1 MSTTVPTSPP
11 YPTPEPLDLGI
22 IGNCR
27 VAALVN
33 PLGRIVWWCVPRFDG
48 DPVFC
53 NLLSGNQEKGF
64 CEVVLEGMVERS
76 SNYRRNTAVIETVLT
91 DGDGNSLRISDF
103 APRFKQYGR
112 HYRPATI
119 MRRIEPIAGLPRIRL
134 RVRPTHDY
142 GKPCHAIAG
151 SNHIRFVG
159 SGPDPIRLTTDAPLS
174 YVLHESPFVLSRP
187 LHLIFG
193 PDEPLNDAPDVI
205 APQFLEKTIDYWT
218 DWVRALAIPYEWQLE
233 TIRAAITLKL
243 CAFEE
248 TGAIVAAHTTS
259 VSEAPDSE
267 RNWDYRFCWLRDA
280 YFVIQAL
287 NRLGATKTMES
298 YIDYIA
304 TIAASDA
311 EGLRPLYGVVHD
323 LPTEERI
330 APELEGFL
338 GQAPVRVGNQA
349 AEQLQNDVY
358 GSVILAVAQAFA
370 DQRLPTLGDEGLYR
384 RLEPLGQKA
393 VRFAFEPDA
402 GIWEFR
408 GRTRVHT
415 HSVLLCWAACD
426 GLSRIARRIGLV
438 EDAHAWAA
446 RADEIRVRLLAEA
459 WNEQRGAFTGHL
471 GGQELDASVLLM
483 TELGC
488 IAADDPRYVST
499 VETIRRELTVNGQM
513 LRYAVPDD
521 FGVPETAFL
530 VVKFWTI
537 DALAAMGR
545 RDEARE
551 LFGELLAAR
560 NSYGLLS
567 EDLHPITA
575 QLWGNLPQTYSMAG
589 IVNSAMRLS
598 ISWEEGLW
606 LGSS

>member
-1 MSTTVPTSPP
+1 MSVTSPSP
-11 YPTPEPLDLGI
+11 PFQPLDLGV

-33 PLGRIVWWCVPRFDG
+33 PVGRIVWWCVPRFDG

-53 NLLSGNQEKGF
+53 NLLSGDQEKGF
-64 CEVVLEGMVERS
+64 CEVALEGMVES
-76 SNYRRNTAVIETVLT
+76 TSGYRRNTAVIETVLR
-91 DGDGNSLRISDF
+91 DDKGNALLISDF

-159 SGPDPIRLTTDAPLS
+159 SGPDPVRLTTDAALS

-205 APQFLEKTIDYWT
+205 TPGFLEKTIDYWT
-218 DWVRALAIPYEWQLE
+218 DWVRALAIPYEWQHE

-243 CAFEE
+243 CSFEE

-259 VSEAPDSE
+259 VSEAPGTE

-304 TIAASDA
+304 TVAASTTEA
-311 EGLRPLYGVVHD
+311 LRPLYGIVHD
-323 LPTEERI
+323 LPTDERI

-358 GSVILAVAQAFA
+358 GSVILAVAQSFA
-370 DQRLPTLGDEGLYR
+370 DQRLPAMGDEGLYR
-384 RLEPLGQKA
+384 RLEPLGEKA
-393 VRFAFEPDA
+393 ARFAFEPDA

-408 GRTRVHT
+408 GRTRIHT
-415 HSVLLCWAACD
+415 HSVLLCWVACD
-426 GLSRIARRIGLV
+426 GLGRIARRIGLV
-438 EDAHAWAA
+438 DEALAWAE
-446 RADEIRVRLLAEA
+446 RADRIRVRLLTEA
-459 WNEQRGAFTGHL
+459 WNEERGAFTGHL

-483 TELGC
+483 AELGI
-488 IAADDPRYVST
+488 IAADDPRYIST
-499 VETIRRELTVNGQM
+499 VDTIRRELTVNGQM
-513 LRYAVPDD
+513 LRYATPDD
-521 FGVPETAFL
+521 FGMPETAFL

-551 LFGELLAAR
+551 LFDELLAAR

-567 EDLHPITA
+567 EDLHPVTG

-606 LGSS
+606 LASS

>member
-1 MSTTVPTSPP
+1 MNATFRSPDHQ
-11 YPTPEPLDLGI
+11 PLDLGL

-33 PLGRIVWWCVPRFDG
+33 PLGRIVWWCAPRFDG

-53 NLLSGNQEKGF
+53 NLLSGDQEKGF
-64 CEVVLEGMVERS
+64 CEVALEGMVES
-76 SNYRRNTAVIETVLT
+76 SSGYRRNTAVIETVLR
-91 DGDGNSLRISDF
+91 DGDGNALRISDF
-103 APRFKQYGR
+103 APRFKQFGR
-112 HYRPATI
+112 HFRPATI
-119 MRRIEPIAGLPRIRL
+119 VRRIEPLSGLPRIRL

-142 GKPCHAIAG
+142 GKPCHPIAG

-159 SGPDPIRLTTDAPLS
+159 SSTDPLRLTTDAPLS
-174 YVLHESPFVLSRP
+174 YVLHESPFVLSKP

-193 PDEPLNDAPDVI
+193 PDEPLNEAPDAI
-205 APQFLEKTIDYWT
+205 ASTFLDKTIDYWT
-218 DWVRALAIPYEWQLE
+218 DWVRALAIPYEWQGE
-233 TIRAAITLKL
+233 TIRSAITLKL
-243 CAFEE
+243 CSFEE

-259 VSEAPDSE
+259 VSEAPGSE

-304 TIAASDA
+304 TVAASDA

-330 APELEGFL
+330 APDLPGFL
-338 GQAPVRVGNQA
+338 GQGPVRIGNQA
-349 AEQLQNDVY
+349 AEQVQNDVY

-370 DQRLPTLGDEGLYR
+370 DQRLPTMGDEGLYR
-384 RLEPLGQKA
+384 RLEPLGEKA
-393 VRFAFEPDA
+393 ARFAFEPDA
-402 GIWEFR
+402 GIWEYR

-415 HSVLLCWAACD
+415 HSVLLCWVACD
-426 GLSRIARRIGLV
+426 RLGRIARRLGLAD
-438 EDAHAWAA
+438 DARAWAR
-446 RADEIRVRLLAEA
+446 RADEIRERLLAEA
-459 WNEQRGAFTGHL
+459 WNEKRGAFTGHL
-471 GGQELDASVLLM
+471 GGTDLDASVLLM
-483 TELGC
+483 AELG
-488 IAADDPRYVST
+488 IVTADDPRFVRT

-513 LRYAVPDD
+513 LRYAAPDD

-537 DALAAMGR
+537 DALAAMDR

-551 LFGELLAAR
+551 LFEELLAAR

-567 EDLHPITA
+567 EDLHPVTGE
-575 QLWGNLPQTYSMAG
+575 LWGNLPQTYSMAG

-606 LGSS
+606 LASS

>member
-1 MSTTVPTSPP
+1 MDQRIVTGPSPGQ
-11 YPTPEPLDLGI
+11 PLDLGL

-27 VAALVN
+27 IAALVN
-33 PLGRIVWWCVPRFDG
+33 PVGRIVWWCMPRFDG

-53 NLLSGNQEKGF
+53 NLVSGDDEKGF
-64 CEVVLEGMVERS
+64 CEVVLEGMVRNES
-76 SNYRRNTAVIETVLT
+76 GYRRNTAVIETVLA
-91 DGDGNSLRISDF
+91 DAAGNVIRITDF
-103 APRFKQYGR
+103 APRFKLYGR
-112 HYRPATI
+112 HFRPGQI
-119 MRRIEPIAGLPRIRL
+119 VRRIEPLAGLPRIRL

-159 SGPDPIRLTTDAPLS
+159 SGPDPVRLTTDAPLA

-187 LHLIFG
+187 IHLVFG
-193 PDEPLNDAPDVI
+193 ADESLNDAPDEL
-205 APQFLEKTIDYWT
+205 AQHFLERTTDYWLN
-218 DWVRALAIPYEWQLE
+218 WVRALAIPYEWQRE

-243 CAFEE
+243 CSFEE

-259 VSEAPDSE
+259 VSEAPGSE

-287 NRLGATKTMES
+287 NRLGATRTMES

-304 TIAASDA
+304 TIAAT
-311 EGLRPLYGVVHD
+311 EGEQLRPLYAIVHD
-323 LPTEERI
+323 MGTEERV
-330 APELEGFL
+330 AAGLAGYL

-349 AEQLQNDVY
+349 AEQKQNDVY
-358 GSVILAVAQAFA
+358 GSVILAVAQSFA
-370 DQRLPTLGDEGLYR
+370 DERLPAVRDEGFYR
-384 RLEPLGQKA
+384 RLEPLGTRA
-393 VRFAFEPDA
+393 ALSAFEPDA
-402 GIWEFR
+402 GIWEYR

-415 HSVLLCWAACD
+415 HSTLLCWAACD
-426 GLSRIARRIGLV
+426 RLARIARRLGLQKESERWV
-438 EDAHAWAA
+438 REASG
-446 RADEIRVRLLAEA
+446 IRERLLAEA
-459 WNEQRGAFTGHL
+459 WNPRRGAFTGHL
-471 GGQELDASVLLM
+471 GGEDLDASVLLM
-483 TELGC
+483 AELG
-488 IAADDPRYVST
+488 AVTADDARYVST

-513 LRYAVPDD
+513 LRYAAPDD

-545 RDEARE
+545 RDEART
-551 LFGELLAAR
+551 LFEELLAAR

-567 EDLHPITA
+567 EDLHPVTG

>member
-1 MSTTVPTSPP
+1 MSAGGLLPS
-11 YPTPEPLDLGI
+11 LDLGV

-33 PLGRIVWWCVPRFDG
+33 PFGRIVWWCVPRFDG

-53 NLLSGNQEKGF
+53 NLLSGQQEKGF
-64 CEVVLEGMVERS
+64 CEVALEGMVES
-76 SNYRRNTAVIETVLT
+76 SSGYRRNTAVIETVLT
-91 DGDGNSLRISDF
+91 DGAGNSLRISDF

-112 HYRPATI
+112 HFRPATI
-119 MRRIEPIAGLPRIRL
+119 VRRIEPVAGLPRIRL

-193 PDEPLNDAPDVI
+193 PDEPLNDAPDEI
-205 APQFLEKTIDYWT
+205 APHFLEKTIDYWT
-218 DWVRALAIPYEWQLE
+218 DWVRALAIPYEWQQE

-243 CAFEE
+243 CSFEE
-248 TGAIVAAHTTS
+248 TGAVVAAHTTS
-259 VSEAPDSE
+259 VSEAPGTE

-311 EGLRPLYGVVHD
+311 DGLRPLYGIVHD
-323 LPTEERI
+323 QPTTERI

-358 GSVILAVAQAFA
+358 GSVILAVAQSFA
-370 DQRLPTLGDEGLYR
+370 DQRLPTMGDEGLYR
-384 RLEPLGQKA
+384 RLEPLGRKA
-393 VRFAFEPDA
+393 ARFAFEPDA

-415 HSVLLCWAACD
+415 HSVLLCWVACD
-426 GLSRIARRIGLV
+426 GLGRIARRIGLA
-438 EDAHAWAA
+438 EDARAWAEQ
-446 RADEIRVRLLAEA
+446 ADEIRKRLLAEA
-459 WNEQRGAFTGHL
+459 WNEKRGAFTGHL
-471 GGQELDASVLLM
+471 GGHELDASVLLM
-483 TELGC
+483 AELGL

-513 LRYAVPDD
+513 LR
-521 FGVPETAFL
+521 
-530 VVKFWTI
+530 
-537 DALAAMGR
+537 
-545 RDEARE
+545 
-551 LFGELLAAR
+551 
-560 NSYGLLS
+560 
-567 EDLHPITA
+567 
-575 QLWGNLPQTYSMAG
+575 
-589 IVNSAMRLS
+589 
-598 ISWEEGLW
+598 
-606 LGSS
+606 

>member
-1 MSTTVPTSPP
+1 MTQTDGHGGL
-11 YPTPEPLDLGI
+11 ELGL
-22 IGNCR
+22 IGNSR

-33 PLGRIVWWCVPRFDG
+33 RLGSLVWWCYPNFDG
-48 DPVFC
+48 DPVFSR
-53 NLLSGNQEKGF
+53 LLAGDEDKGSF
-64 CEVVLEGMVERS
+64 DCRLEGMVDARS
-76 SNYRRNTAVIETVLT
+76 DYLRNTAVIRTTLT
-91 DGDGNSLRISDF
+91 DGAGNAVRITDF
-103 APRFKQYGR
+103 APRFRLYGR
-112 HYRPATI
+112 NFQPAQLC
-119 MRRIEPIAGLPRIRL
+119 RLIEPVNGLPRITLRL
-134 RVRPTHDY
+134 RPTHGY
-142 GKPCHAIAG
+142 GLPRRAVAG

-159 SGPDPIRLTTDAPLS
+159 SGPDPVRLTTDAALS

-205 APQFLEKTIDYWT
+205 TPGFLEKTIDYWT
-218 DWVRALAIPYEWQLE
+218 DWVRALAIPYEWQHE

-243 CAFEE
+243 CSFEE

-259 VSEAPDSE
+259 VSEAPGTE

-304 TIAASDA
+304 TVAASTTEA
-311 EGLRPLYGVVHD
+311 LRPLYGIVHD
-323 LPTEERI
+323 LPTDERI

-358 GSVILAVAQAFA
+358 GSVILAVAQSFA
-370 DQRLPTLGDEGLYR
+370 DQRLPAMGDEGLYR
-384 RLEPLGQKA
+384 RLEPLGEKA
-393 VRFAFEPDA
+393 ARFAFEPDA

-408 GRTRVHT
+408 GRTRIHT
-415 HSVLLCWAACD
+415 HSVLLCWVACD
-426 GLSRIARRIGLV
+426 GLGRIARRIGLV
-438 EDAHAWAA
+438 DEALAWAE
-446 RADEIRVRLLAEA
+446 RADRIRVRLLTEA
-459 WNEQRGAFTGHL
+459 WNEERGAFTGHL

-483 TELGC
+483 AELGI
-488 IAADDPRYVST
+488 IAADDPRYIST
-499 VETIRRELTVNGQM
+499 VDTIRRELTVNGQM
-513 LRYAVPDD
+513 LRYATPDD
-521 FGVPETAFL
+521 FGMPETAFL

-551 LFGELLAAR
+551 LFDELLAAR

-567 EDLHPITA
+567 EDLHPVTG

-606 LGSS
+606 LASS

>member
-1 MSTTVPTSPP
+1 MKNNEAPASPP
-11 YPTPEPLDLGI
+11 APAPLDLGV

-53 NLLSGNQEKGF
+53 NLLSGKEEKGF
-64 CEVVLEGMVERS
+64 CEVFLEGMSHYHSE
-76 SNYRRNTAVIETVLT
+76 YRRNTAVIETVLT
-91 DGDGNSLRISDF
+91 DSAGNSLRISDF
-103 APRFKQYGR
+103 APRFKQFGR
-112 HYRPATI
+112 HFRPATI
-119 MRRIEPIAGLPRIRL
+119 VRRIEPIAGLPRIRL

-159 SGPDPIRLTTDAPLS
+159 SGPDPIRLTTDASLS

-193 PDEPLNDAPDVI
+193 PDEPLNDAPDTI
-205 APQFLEKTIDYWT
+205 APHFLEKTIDYWT
-218 DWVRALAIPYEWQLE
+218 DWVRALAIPYEWQSE

-243 CAFEE
+243 CSFEE
-248 TGAIVAAHTTS
+248 TGAVVAAHTTS

-311 EGLRPLYGVVHD
+311 EGLRPLYGIVHD
-323 LPTEERI
+323 MPTEERI

-358 GSVILAVAQAFA
+358 GSVILAVAQSFA
-370 DQRLPTLGDEGLYR
+370 DQRLPIMGDEGLYR
-384 RLEPLGQKA
+384 RLEPLGRKA
-393 VRFAFEPDA
+393 ARFAFEPDA

-415 HSVLLCWAACD
+415 HSALLCWVACD
-426 GLSRIARRIGLV
+426 GLCRIARRIGLA
-438 EDAHAWAA
+438 EDAQAWARHA
-446 RADEIRVRLLAEA
+446 TEIRKRLLAEA
-459 WNEQRGAFTGHL
+459 WNEERGAFTGYL
-471 GGQELDASVLLM
+471 GGHELDASVLLM
-483 TELGC
+483 AELGL
-488 IAADDPRYVST
+488 IAADDPRYAST
-499 VETIRRELTVNGQM
+499 VETIRRELTINGQM
-513 LRYAVPDD
+513 LRYAAPDD
-521 FGVPETAFL
+521 FGPPETAFL

-551 LFGELLAAR
+551 LFAELLAVR

-567 EDLHPITA
+567 EDLHPITG

-606 LGSS
+606 LASS